1 MKGGRSVEDINV
13 LWNTSPWKD
22 WHWYAL
28 ADSCSDSK
36 ALSTS
41 FAKTQYKISHTR
53 ASFNENSYRKL
64 VEKKQIRKNHIVNC
78 RQTSAVCINVFP
90 HHTHTHTHLGRSQFH
105 FLGQD
110 QFCSNFQKNRKAR
123 VLIQCVVQKCCHK
136 SYLQILQIASKIS
149 LLPRVHCLIIQLLFL
164 SSYNT
169 FLAENL
175 DRK

>member
-41 FAKTQYKISHTR
+41 FAKTQYKISHRR

-64 VEKKQIRKNHIVNC
+64 SEKKQIRKNHIVNC

-90 HHTHTHTHLGRSQFH
+90 HHTHTHT
-105 FLGQD
+105 
-110 QFCSNFQKNRKAR
+110 
-123 VLIQCVVQKCCHK
+123 LIQADLNSISQ
-136 SYLQILQIASKIS
+136 AKIS
-149 LLPRVHCLIIQLLFL
+149 FAAISRKTGRQGFLFSVLYKNAAIKAICKFCKQLQKSVF
-164 SSYNT
+164 YQ
-169 FLAENL
+169 ECIV
-175 DRK
+175 

>member
-41 FAKTQYKISHTR
+41 FAKTQYKISHRR

-64 VEKKQIRKNHIVNC
+64 SEKKQIRKNHIVNC

-90 HHTHTHTHLGRSQFH
+90 HHTHTHSFRQISIPFLRPRLVLQQF
-105 FLGQD
+105 LEKQEGKG
-110 QFCSNFQKNRKAR
+110 SYS
-123 VLIQCVVQKCCHK
+123 VCCTK
-136 SYLQILQIASKIS
+136 M
-149 LLPRVHCLIIQLLFL
+149 LP
-164 SSYNT
+164 
-169 FLAENL
+169 
-175 DRK
+175 